1 MRAAAEKGTF
11 GTTARQSG
19 YISDVTGRKRYD
31 RFWHEGDM
39 PMAPSNVCVRGQTD
53 MVASSGCQSEVLICT
68 TMSIL
73 LSRMVAAALAGLL
86 LGTAA
91 TASARPKKAS
101 AERASTAITTCD
113 GTPIIMQG
121 IDCKKRLIGGEEQ
134 ATKRTVRPRVTTRG
148 SGGPYA
154 PARLSTPSLALPQ
167 QSAAPY
173 IPPPINNPSGQ
184 INQLNQSFPL
194 NRGLGNNPT
203 DRDAYIRYN
212 LTR

>member
-1 MRAAAEKGTF
+1 MLI
-11 GTTARQSG
+11 
-19 YISDVTGRKRYD
+19 YI
-31 RFWHEGDM
+31 DM
-39 PMAPSNVCVRGQTD
+39 SVP
-53 MVASSGCQSEVLICT
+53 
-68 TMSIL
+68 
-73 LSRMVAAALAGLL
+73 LSRLVTLTFAVLVLAAP
-86 LGTAA
+86 A
-91 TASARPKKAS
+91 TASARPKKHS
-101 AERASTAITTCD
+101 AERTSTPITMCY

-121 IDCKKRLIGGEEQ
+121 LDCPKRPARGEEQ
-134 ATKRTVRPRVTTRG
+134 EQATERAKRPRVTTRG
-148 SGGPYA
+148 SGGLYA

-167 QSAAPY
+167 PSAGVY